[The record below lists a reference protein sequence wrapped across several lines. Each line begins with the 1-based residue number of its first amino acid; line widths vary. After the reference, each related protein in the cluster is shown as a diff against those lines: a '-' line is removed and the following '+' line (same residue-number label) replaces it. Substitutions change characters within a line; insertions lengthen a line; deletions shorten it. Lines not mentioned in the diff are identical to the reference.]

1 MRCRTFQRNLVLY
14 LYGELSSRRRR
25 RADRHLQQCAEC
37 RNLLQQTGSVRNLV
51 ASLPDETVPDE
62 LARRILQQAQRAAI
76 SVTAP
81 RRSLVLRPAFGFA
94 VVLIAAGIAFWIQ
107 MPAYTPERNYL
118 TEKSMDT
125 FSEEAIPQAVD
136 EVAVEPARAELPAV
150 ALWKTEAERPHEQ
163 KSMPPQTEISAVTL
177 CVNGGGEEAARKA
190 FLEAME
196 VYNRAFRETGEKRQ
210 ALLKVSLNPFQQISA
225 MRDGGTWRL
234 LAMALCAD
242 IHRTLGYPEKSTGLY
257 RAILKQSRDYPE
269 LAQEARLA
277 LLRILLLDKR
287 DYEAAEAEAQKILQS
302 DPPKTRALEVCFL
315 MGDSLAER
323 QPKAASGWYRK
334 AQELADHGSAEYD
347 RAGFARA
354 ELDTRLAQGNYITA
368 WRLIGPFDDPPERRL
383 VTEQAPER
391 EIDFTKEYPGAGGI
405 TVRWMSSKEALQFRR
420 FLDSRAGL
428 YFALPSEQR
437 IQPNEH
443 VSIYALTYVRAPEKL
458 PVNLLIGSDDSV
470 RCWVNDELVWS
481 NPCIR
486 GLQPDQDS
494 VPATLREGW
503 NKILLKVANNLGVWG
518 FYFQI
523 VDRKGEFRF
532 DLEVDPNAKEAYET
546 RTLR

>member
-1 MRCRTFQRNLVLY
+1 
-14 LYGELSSRRRR
+14 
-25 RADRHLQQCAEC
+25 
-37 RNLLQQTGSVRNLV
+37 VRNLV
-51 ASLPDETVPDE
+51 ASFPDEAVPDE
-62 LARRILQQAQRAAI
+62 LGRRILQQAQRAAL

-81 RRSLVLRPAFGFA
+81 RRSLVLRPALGFA
-94 VVLIAAGIAFWIQ
+94 VVLIAAGIALWIQ
-107 MPAYTPERNYL
+107 MPAYTPQKNYL

-125 FSEEAIPQAVD
+125 FSEEAVPQPVD
-136 EVAVEPARAELPAV
+136 EVAVEPARAELPVV
-150 ALWKTEAERPHEQ
+150 ALRKTEAERPHEQ
-163 KSMPPQTEISAVTL
+163 KSMPQMEMPAITL
-177 CVNGGGEEAARKA
+177 CLNGGGEEAARKA

-210 ALLKVSLNPFQQISA
+210 ALLKVSLNPFQQISTT
-225 MRDGGTWRL
+225 RDGGAWRL

-242 IHRTLGYPEKSTGLY
+242 IHRTLGDPEKAAGLY
-257 RAILKQSRDYPE
+257 RAILKQSKDYPE

-277 LLRILLLDKR
+277 LLRILLLDKN
-287 DYEAAEAEAQKILQS
+287 DYEAAEAEAQGILQS
-302 DPPKTRALEVCFL
+302 DPPKTRALEICFL
-315 MGDSLAER
+315 MGDTLAET
-323 QPKAASGWYRK
+323 QPKVASGWYRK
-334 AQELADHGSAEYD
+334 AQELADHGSAQFD
-347 RAGFARA
+347 RAAFARA
-354 ELDTRLAQGNYITA
+354 ELDARLAKGNYITD
-368 WRLIGPFDDPPERRL
+368 WWIIGPFDDPPERPL
-383 VTEQAPER
+383 VTEQPPER

-405 TVRWMSSKEALQFRR
+405 TVKWMSSEDTQHFRNPTQNRTGLQF
-420 FLDSRAGL
+420 
-428 YFALPSEQR
+428 EQSVH
-437 IQPNEH
+437 PNQY
-443 VSIYALTYVRAPEKL
+443 VSLYALTYVHAPEKL

-486 GLQPDQDS
+486 GLQPNQDS

-546 RTLR
+546 RALR